1 MRATVSEH
9 LRELDAAGVGGRV
22 GWGGV
27 TSDTSPLQAYTTTR
41 PQDHTPRMTDWG
53 RTQQVCGSWW

>member
-9 LRELDAAGVGGRV
+9 LRELDAAGGWVGG
-22 GWGGV
+22 GGV
-27 TSDTSPLQAYTTTR
+27 TSDTSPTR

-53 RTQQVCGSWW
+53 KTQQVRGSWW